1 MGRWKLNC
9 GIFKRVWMVCVND
22 VKSVIGG
29 HWRRGLRPMYPDRF
43 FLLVVL
49 NIVNWSLSGYGAGY
63 LSSKGTDF
71 ASFLLAIFISNVLLY
86 TMFYIVMKLRYGE
99 RIGAQPALYILIST
113 LTWFGSFYFFLNKS
127 TSWTETPAESRALN
141 QECEL
146 FHFYDNH
153 DIWHFLSATSLFLS
167 FMILFTLDDDLENVP
182 RDKIPVF
189 WIGKI
194 KKSTQ
199 NSFSFIGTNYN
210 IAPLL
215 LSTFCEDIF

>member
-1 MGRWKLNC
+1 
-9 GIFKRVWMVCVND
+9 
-22 VKSVIGG
+22 
-29 HWRRGLRPMYPDRF
+29 MYPDRF

-189 WIGKI
+189 
-194 KKSTQ
+194 
-199 NSFSFIGTNYN
+199 
-210 IAPLL
+210 
-215 LSTFCEDIF
+215 

>member
-1 MGRWKLNC
+1 
-9 GIFKRVWMVCVND
+9 
-22 VKSVIGG
+22 
-29 HWRRGLRPMYPDRF
+29 MYPDRF
-43 FLLVVL
+43 LLLVVL

-113 LTWFGSFYFFLNKS
+113 FTWFGSLYFFLNKS

-189 WIGKI
+189 
-194 KKSTQ
+194 
-199 NSFSFIGTNYN
+199 
-210 IAPLL
+210 
-215 LSTFCEDIF
+215 